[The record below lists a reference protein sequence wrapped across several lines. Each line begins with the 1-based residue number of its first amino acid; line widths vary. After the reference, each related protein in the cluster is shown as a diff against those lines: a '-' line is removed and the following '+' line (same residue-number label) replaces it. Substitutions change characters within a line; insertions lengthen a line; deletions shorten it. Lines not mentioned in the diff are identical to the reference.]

1 MEGDIMSFLNRLKKR
16 PLGPS
21 GFGFLSTAEDV
32 TQGVDLTGKVVFITG
47 VNSGLGQETM
57 RVLSKRGAHIIGAAR
72 TLEKA
77 TDACGEVDGPTTPI
91 ACELSDMSS
100 VAACAQAVKQGGQAI
115 DVLVCNA
122 GIMALP
128 ELNQKDGIE
137 LQFLTN
143 HLGHFRLVNELL
155 ECLSPGARV
164 VILSSGAHF
173 AAPASGIEFDNLSG
187 ERDYEGLKFY
197 GQSKL
202 ANILFAKELARRYG
216 DRLTAN
222 ALHPG
227 IILTNLGRHMKGVL
241 MMVMSLRLVT
251 EFKSVEQGAATT
263 CYLAANPGADG
274 VSGRYYDDS
283 NDAETLPHAND
294 EAMAMKLWD
303 VSEQLVARH

>member
-1 MEGDIMSFLNRLKKR
+1 MSVLNRLKKR
-16 PLGPS
+16 PPGPS
-21 GFGFLSTAEDV
+21 GFGFLSTAEQV
-32 TQGVDLTGKVVFITG
+32 TEGIDLTGKTALITG
-47 VNSGLGQETM
+47 VNSGLGFETM
-57 RVLSKRGAHIIGAAR
+57 RVLTKRGAHVIGAAR

-77 TDACGEVDGPTTPI
+77 AEACSKVDGETTPV
-91 ACELSDMSS
+91 ACELSEFSS
-100 VAACAQAVKQGGQAI
+100 VAACAESVQQMARSI
-115 DVLVCNA
+115 DVLICNA

-137 LQFLTN
+137 LQFMTN
-143 HLGHFRLVNELL
+143 HVGHFLLVNKLL
-155 ECLSPGARV
+155 DQLSVGARI

-173 AAPASGIEFDNLSG
+173 AAPESGVEFDNLSG

-202 ANILFAKELARRYG
+202 SNILFAKELTRRYG

-241 MMVMSLRLVT
+241 MMIMSLRMVT

-263 CYLAANPGADG
+263 CFVAANPSVEG
-274 VSGRYYDDS
+274 VSGKYFDDS
-283 NDAETLPHAND
+283 NEAEPLHHAND
-294 EAMAMKLWD
+294 AAMAERLWD
-303 VSEQLVARH
+303 VSEQVVAGH

>member
-1 MEGDIMSFLNRLKKR
+1 MSFLNRLKKR

-21 GFGFLSTAEDV
+21 GFGFLATAEQV
-32 TQGVDLTGKVVFITG
+32 TEGVDLTGKVVFITG

-72 TLEKA
+72 TLDKA
-77 TDACGEVDGPTTPI
+77 TEACAAVDGPTTPV
-91 ACELSDMSS
+91 ACELSDLSS
-100 VAACAQAVKQGGQAI
+100 VAACASTVRQSGQSI

-128 ELNQKDGIE
+128 ELQQKDGVE
-137 LQFLTN
+137 LQFMTN
-143 HLGHFRLVNELL
+143 HLGHFLLVNKLL
-155 ECLSPGARV
+155 DSLAPGARV

-173 AAPASGIEFDNLSG
+173 AAPEKGIEFDNLSG

-202 ANILFAKELARRYG
+202 ANILFAKELTRRYG

-263 CYLAANPGADG
+263 CYLAANPGAEG
-274 VSGRYYDDS
+274 VSGKYYDNS
-283 NDAETLPHAND
+283 NEAEPLPHAND
-294 EAMAMKLWD
+294 AAMASKLWE
-303 VSEQLVARH
+303 VSEQLVAGH

>member
-1 MEGDIMSFLNRLKKR
+1 MSFLNRLKKR
-16 PLGPS
+16 PLGPN
-21 GFGFLSTAEDV
+21 GFGFLSTAEQV
-32 TQGVDLTGKVVFITG
+32 TEGVDMTGKVVFITG

-72 TLEKA
+72 TLDKA
-77 TDACGEVDGPTTPI
+77 TEACAAIDGPTTPV
-91 ACELSDMSS
+91 ACELSDLSS
-100 VAACAQAVKQGGQAI
+100 VAACARTVKLSGQSI

-128 ELNQKDGIE
+128 ELSQKDGIE
-137 LQFLTN
+137 LQFMTN
-143 HLGHFRLVNELL
+143 HVGHFLLVNKLL
-155 ECLSPGARV
+155 DCLSPDARV

-173 AAPASGIEFDNLSG
+173 AAPETGIEFDNLSG

-202 ANILFAKELARRYG
+202 ANILFAKELTRRYG

-227 IILTNLGRHMKGVL
+227 IILTNLGRHMKGAL

-263 CYLAANPGADG
+263 CYLAANPGAEG
-274 VSGRYYDDS
+274 ISGKYYDNS
-283 NDAETLPHAND
+283 NEAEPLPHAKD
-294 EAMAMKLWD
+294 AAMASRLWE
-303 VSEQLVARH
+303 VSEQLVAGH